1 MNKLIS
7 ILSAGD
13 RPWTG
18 IYLRILAF
26 AYLTGTVIRFS
37 NMFGMGDTP
46 LEEMTSA
53 SKTADLIFAQ
63 FGAITMVGLWLRRP
77 WGIACFFAVALSQ
90 LVLYWGF
97 PELFVNMNAQEA
109 PFQSLINFHLSTLG
123 IFFMLQIKGK

>member
-7 ILSAGD
+7 LLKAGD

-26 AYLTGTVIRFS
+26 AYLTGVIIRFS
-37 NMFGMGDTP
+37 NMFGLGDIS
-46 LEEMTSA
+46 LEEMTSV

-63 FGAITMVGLWLRRP
+63 FGAIAMVGLWLRKP
-77 WGIACFFAVALSQ
+77 WGIACFFIFAISQ

-97 PELFVNMNAQEA
+97 PELFVDMGSQEA
-109 PFQSLINFHLSTLG
+109 PFQNLINFHLSTLG
-123 IFFMLQIKGK
+123 IFFLLQIKGK